1 MSMKLLAGPLFAT
14 ALALSW
20 SAPGL
25 ADHAR
30 PLLLAQASQSAEDIF
45 WQSVQNSTD
54 PAMFQA
60 YLDQVANGTFKG
72 VYKPLADIKLK
83 ALGKAAAPAIPMAP
97 AAETT
102 AQDRATPPPAT
113 EAATSSPSAQTGR
126 DVPTSPDIEACDRAA
141 AHAMDE
147 QKPANLPGVTFDK
160 LDTSA
165 AITACL
171 KATKLADAPAREF
184 FQLGRSYDKAG
195 NYKEAMVAYKAAME
209 KGHKRALYN
218 VATGLMKNQRGVK
231 KDPAAA
237 LALLER
243 AADEKVMF
251 ALSGLGDYYRLGV
264 GGRRNYPK
272 AIDYYNQAIATGD
285 SQGYVGLAIMTY
297 DGTGVPRNRNK
308 ACDLW
313 QKGSSLGDVNAAD
326 YSKRYC
332 RYR

>member
-1 MSMKLLAGPLFAT
+1 MSTRILRASLVAG
-14 ALALSW
+14 ALALSLDA
-20 SAPGL
+20 SAWAN
-25 ADHAR
+25 ADR
-30 PLLLAQASQSAEDIF
+30 PLLLAQANQSTEDIF
-45 WQSVQNSTD
+45 WQSIQNSTD

-72 VYKPLADIKLK
+72 AYKPLAEIKMK
-83 ALGKAAAPAIPMAP
+83 TLGKATAPTAPAPPP
-97 AAETT
+97 AATT
-102 AQDRATPPPAT
+102 QDRATPPAAPEPAT
-113 EAATSSPSAQTGR
+113 VSSPPAQAAQ
-126 DVPTSPDIEACDRAA
+126 DVASSPDIEACDRAA

-171 KATKLADAPAREF
+171 RATQLADAPAREF

-195 NYKEAMVAYKAAME
+195 NYREAMVAYKAAME
-209 KGHKRALYN
+209 RGHKRAIYN
-218 VATGLMKNQRGVK
+218 VATGMMKTQRGVK

-237 LALLER
+237 LALMER
-243 AADEKVMF
+243 AVEEKVMF

-272 AIDYYNQAIATGD
+272 AIDYYNQAIAAGD

>member
-1 MSMKLLAGPLFAT
+1 MSMKLLAGSLIAT

-25 ADHAR
+25 ADPAR
-30 PLLLAQASQSAEDIF
+30 PLRLAQASQSAEDIF

-72 VYKPLADIKLK
+72 IYKPLAEIKLK
-83 ALGKAAAPAIPMAP
+83 ALGKAAAPSTPAP
-97 AAETT
+97 ETT

-113 EAATSSPSAQTGR
+113 EPTTSSPPAQTAQDGAL
-126 DVPTSPDIEACDRAA
+126 SPDIEACDRAA

-171 KATKLADAPAREF
+171 RATQLADAPAREF

-209 KGHKRALYN
+209 KGHKRAIYN

-237 LALLER
+237 LALMER

-272 AIDYYNQAIATGD
+272 AIDYYNQAIAAGD

-297 DGTGVPRNRNK
+297 DGTGMPRNRNK

>member
-1 MSMKLLAGPLFAT
+1 MSMKLLAGSLIAA
-14 ALALSW
+14 ALTLAWGS
-20 SAPGL
+20 PGL
-25 ADHAR
+25 AGPAR
-30 PLLLAQASQSAEDIF
+30 PLLLAQSSQSAEDIF

-72 VYKPLADIKLK
+72 VYKPLAEIKLR
-83 ALGKAAAPAIPMAP
+83 ALGKTAAPATPAP
-97 AAETT
+97 ETT
-102 AQDRATPPPAT
+102 AQDRTTPPPAT
-113 EAATSSPSAQTGR
+113 EPATPPPAQTAQ
-126 DVPTSPDIEACDRAA
+126 DAASSPDIEACDRAA
-141 AHAMDE
+141 AHAMDD

-171 KATKLADAPAREF
+171 RATKLADAPSREF

-209 KGHKRALYN
+209 KGHKRAIYN
-218 VATGLMKNQRGVK
+218 VATGLMKTQRGVK

-237 LALLER
+237 LALMER
-243 AADEKVMF
+243 AVDEKVMF

-272 AIDYYNQAIATGD
+272 AIDYYNQAMAGGD

-313 QKGSSLGDVNAAD
+313 QKGSSLGDSNAAD